1 MADSDQR
8 LQELIERNNELIAAN
23 QAELA
28 ASREE
33 RAASQE
39 ALAANQAALV
49 ANREERTA
57 NREVIERNGVLIEQ
71 MEQHLRM
78 VAEGHM
84 SLQERLDR
92 KLDERLLPIERSI
105 GAIESSLKLHTDDLS
120 TLKTDVGAL
129 KRRVDSI
136 DEKLVRRRPRR
147 TTRSRRR

>member
-1 MADSDQR
+1 MADSDDR

-33 RAASQE
+33 RAA
-39 ALAANQAALV
+39 
-49 ANREERTA
+49 NRG
-57 NREVIERNGVLIEQ
+57 VIERNGVLIEQ
-71 MEQHLRM
+71 MERHLRM

-92 KLDERLLPIERSI
+92 KLDERLTPIERDI
-105 GAIESSLKLHTDDLS
+105 GAIKSSLKLHTDDLS
-120 TLKTDVGAL
+120 TLKTDVGTLMTDVGALKTDVGAL

-147 TTRSRRR
+147 TTRSRRS